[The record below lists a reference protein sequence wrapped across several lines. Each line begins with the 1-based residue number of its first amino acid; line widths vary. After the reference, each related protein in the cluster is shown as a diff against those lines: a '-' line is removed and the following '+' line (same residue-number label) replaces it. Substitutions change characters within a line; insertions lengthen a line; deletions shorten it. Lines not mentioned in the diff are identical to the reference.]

1 VRDTEFVTVPD
12 RLLEGDALT
21 LGEAVFVTV
30 FSELLDC
37 VELADTLLE
46 LDTVEVC
53 DIFCVIVPCDD
64 GVYTTVIVMDPLAET
79 EPDSE

>member
-1 VRDTEFVTVPD
+1 VRDTEIVTVPD

-21 LGEAVFVTV
+21 LGEAVFVAV

-37 VELADTLLE
+37 VDVADTLLE

-53 DIFCVIVPCDD
+53 EILEVTVPCD
-64 GVYTTVIVMDPLAET
+64 VSV
-79 EPDSE
+79 